1 MSPSFL
7 SSQRISC
14 DQAFFSRGKRKQKS
28 PKQKGK
34 KYRLIAGYTQRT
46 NVTHKLSAE
55 IFTSTSTASREI
67 LAQRPTLTP
76 GWAKNTLINCMWYRS
91 RFEQSWF
98 SSQLSSLFPGG
109 GGYSWEFLVG
119 ACRPVLQILTLFLT
133 KKCNFPHPFPDQTRN
148 YVIIIY
154 IRAQTKKFFKS
165 ISNSHISLSFLLI

>member
-1 MSPSFL
+1 MDPTVACVAGAFQRSRKILRFNVPKLFFPLNGYPAIRLFFL
-7 SSQRISC
+7 GESENKSLPNKKGRRTALSQVILNG
-14 DQAFFSRGKRKQKS
+14 Q
-28 PKQKGK
+28 
-34 KYRLIAGYTQRT
+34 

-109 GGYSWEFLVG
+109 G
-119 ACRPVLQILTLFLT
+119 VLLGILGGGVPPGSP
-133 KKCNFPHPFPDQTRN
+133 NPDP
-148 YVIIIY
+148 
-154 IRAQTKKFFKS
+154 
-165 ISNSHISLSFLLI
+165 ISDQKM